1 MFWGLT
7 LLKETKCIPLS
18 KYADYIAENSNLDMD
33 NPRPNNFRTN
43 QLPPERYL
51 QLSDWK
57 SGTNCSSSGTCAE
70 KEIFILD
77 LNVLLKSTVKCFIWK
92 IGQPRNLPSAN
103 QASWSWLRSWNNSR
117 IKNRRHQ
124 NENSSVWGEGKNLCA
139 AFPGSH
145 LRKPPHGGES
155 FTTFRIMGQICVQKL
170 PLSVSHRPPS
180 TFFWSRFLKKTNKHW
195 RLKCKKGVL
204 KGDGV
209 TKSIRRRLEFEEGG
223 QNKSKAI

>member
-18 KYADYIAENSNLDMD
+18 KYADYIAEKGNLDMD

-43 QLPPERYL
+43 QPPPERYL

-77 LNVLLKSTVKCFIWK
+77 LNVLLRSTVKCFIWK

-124 NENSSVWGEGKNLCA
+124 NENSSAGEKGRISMLLSQGA
-139 AFPGSH
+139 IWGSH
-145 LRKPPHGGES
+145 NRGES

-180 TFFWSRFLKKTNKHW
+180 AFLWSRFLKKANKQW

-204 KGDGV
+204 KGRGI
-209 TKSIRRRLEFEEGG
+209 TKSMRRLEFEEGG
-223 QNKSKAI
+223 QSKSKAT

>member
-1 MFWGLT
+1 
-7 LLKETKCIPLS
+7 
-18 KYADYIAENSNLDMD
+18 MD

-43 QLPPERYL
+43 QPPPGRYL

-77 LNVLLKSTVKCFIWK
+77 LYVLLKSTVKCFIWK

-124 NENSSVWGEGKNLCA
+124 NEDSSVGEKGRIYFIKSA

-145 LRKPPHGGES
+145 LRKPQHRGES
-155 FTTFRIMGQICVQKL
+155 FATFGIMGQICVQKL

-180 TFFWSRFLKKTNKHW
+180 TFLWSRFLKKANKRW
-195 RLKCKKGVL
+195 RLRCNKGVL
-204 KGDGV
+204 KG
-209 TKSIRRRLEFEEGG
+209 GG
-223 QNKSKAI
+223 IT